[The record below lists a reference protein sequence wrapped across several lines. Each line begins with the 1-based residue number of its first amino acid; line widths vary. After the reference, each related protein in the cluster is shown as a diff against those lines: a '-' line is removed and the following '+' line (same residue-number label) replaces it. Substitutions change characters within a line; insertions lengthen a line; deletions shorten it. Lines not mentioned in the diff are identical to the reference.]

1 MNPKLPKAMAAWL
14 ATLLAAGCA
23 AVASVPPALDPGSPH
38 KAVATVAATGVQVYE
53 CRGSSWAFVAPDA
66 RLFDAEGRDIGSHGA
81 GPYWQAL
88 DGSRVEGSV
97 KARADAP
104 QAGAI
109 PWLLLAT
116 HSTGTAGR
124 FAAVTHIQRIHT
136 DGGQAPGFGCDAQHQ
151 GQKLRVPYRA
161 KYRLFVPA

>member
-1 MNPKLPKAMAAWL
+1 MNHQPPRTLAVWL
-14 ATLLAAGCA
+14 TMLLAAGCA
-23 AVASVPPALDPGSPH
+23 AVASVPPVLDPGPAQ
-38 KAVATVAATGVQVYE
+38 KAVATVAAAGVQVYE
-53 CRGSSWAFVAPDA
+53 CKGSAWAFVAPEA
-66 RLFDAEGRDIGSHGA
+66 RLFDTEGRDIGSHGA
-81 GPYWQAL
+81 GPFWQAL

-151 GQKLRVPYRA
+151 GKQLRVPYRA